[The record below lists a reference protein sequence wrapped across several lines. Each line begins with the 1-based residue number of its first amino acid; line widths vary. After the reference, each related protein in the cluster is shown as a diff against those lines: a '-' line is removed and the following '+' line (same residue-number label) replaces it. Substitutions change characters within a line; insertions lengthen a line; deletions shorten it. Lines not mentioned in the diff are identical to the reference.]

1 MSYGQPSWF
10 HMYKR
15 ESASG
20 VYTVVAERQ
29 ISIFLASSQT
39 VAYPLS
45 RFDTHPRLDL
55 KHLKPREPAIVQSA
69 RFQ

>member
-1 MSYGQPSWF
+1 MAQ
-10 HMYKR
+10 
-15 ESASG
+15 
-20 VYTVVAERQ
+20 RQ

-55 KHLKPREPAIVQSA
+55 KHLKPREPAIIVQSA

>member
-39 VAYPLS
+39 VAHFLS
-45 RFDTHPRLDL
+45 KFDTHPRLNAE
-55 KHLKPREPAIVQSA
+55 HLKPR
-69 RFQ
+69 

>member
-39 VAYPLS
+39 VAHPLS
-45 RFDTHPRLDL
+45 KFDTNPRLNAE
-55 KHLKPREPAIVQSA
+55 HLKPR
-69 RFQ
+69 